1 MDLGLSGLRALVT
14 GSTAGIGAAIARTLA
29 GEGCDVAV
37 CSRSQARVDAMLESL
52 EAAPGRAI
60 GRALD
65 VTDTEA
71 FSGWVTDAAS
81 DLGGLDIFV
90 ANVSAM
96 GNDWRKTVE
105 TDIMGTVSE
114 VDAVLPRI
122 SQSSHAAIVYVSSIA
137 GLVGVPQ
144 LASYGAAK
152 AAMSHYM
159 KSLSMQLVKQGVR
172 VNAVAP
178 GDILFEGGVWDR
190 VQKNDPQLFAKVLKR
205 NPMGRLGD
213 PQEIANAVAFLASP
227 AASFITG
234 SQLVVDGGNTP
245 HVQI

>member
-1 MDLGLSGLRALVT
+1 MDLGLKGLKALVT
-14 GSTAGIGAAIARTLA
+14 GSTAGIGAAIAETLTA
-29 GEGCDVAV
+29 EGCDVAV
-37 CSRSQARVDAMLESL
+37 CSRNQDRVDAMLDRLSGY
-52 EAAPGRAI
+52 PGRSI
-60 GRALD
+60 GRAVD
-65 VTDTEA
+65 VTDADA
-71 FSGWVTDAAS
+71 FREWVDTAAD

-96 GNDWRKTVE
+96 SNDWRQTVD
-105 TDIMGTVSE
+105 TDILATVSGI
-114 VDAVLPRI
+114 DSVLPRI
-122 SQSSHAAIVYVSSIA
+122 ADSTHASIVYVSSIA

-152 AAMSHYM
+152 AAMTHYM
-159 KSLSMQLVKQGVR
+159 KSLSVRMVKKGVR

-190 VQKNDPQLFAKVLKR
+190 VQKENPDLFARVLKR
-205 NPMGRLGD
+205 NPMGRLGE
-213 PQEIANAVAFLASP
+213 PREIANAVAFLASP

-234 SQLVVDGGNTP
+234 SQLVVDGGNTT

>member
-1 MDLGLSGLRALVT
+1 MDLGLGGLRALVT

-29 GEGCDVAV
+29 SEGCNVAI
-37 CSRSQARVDAMLESL
+37 CSRSQERVDAMLASL
-52 EAAPGRAI
+52 EAAPGRCI

-65 VTDTEA
+65 VTDAGA
-71 FSGWVTDAAS
+71 FERWTTDAAAE
-81 DLGGLDIFV
+81 LGGLEIFI

-96 GNDWRKTVE
+96 GNDWRQTVE

-114 VDAVLPRI
+114 VDAVLPHI
-122 SQSSHAAIVYVSSIA
+122 GQSGHAAIVYVSSIA

-159 KSLSMQLVKQGVR
+159 KSLSMGLVKKGVR

-190 VQKNDPQLFAKVLKR
+190 VQKNDPQMFAKVLKR

-234 SQLVVDGGNTP
+234 SQLVVDGGNTT